1 MFTSTVRTLRAT
13 TLMLSKPRIASCS
26 IYKSLD
32 FYIHLHA
39 TEHRARQ
46 LTGPSP
52 KKPIQSSIP
61 PSWSSRPDIIVVIRI
76 WYNIM
81 SSYDMCYCMSLMLHL
96 SRTFHHVST
105 YDFALWDI
113 SPRCSIILWI
123 LFILMRTWLVWL
135 IFTALE
141 VHSVIG
147 CAPRVLQ
154 SIQHTTAELAKFLS
168 FGQHQKLPRC
178 FQNPNKKDKF

>member
-52 KKPIQSSIP
+52 KKPIRSSIP
-61 PSWSSRPDIIVVIRI
+61 PSWSSRPDIIVLLLVVIRI

-96 SRTFHHVST
+96 STTFHHVST
-105 YDFALWDI
+105 IHVYMILHCEIFHHDAA
-113 SPRCSIILWI
+113 SYCGYCSYWWEHDS
-123 LFILMRTWLVWL
+123 FDWFSRPWKY
-135 IFTALE
+135 
-141 VHSVIG
+141 
-147 CAPRVLQ
+147 
-154 SIQHTTAELAKFLS
+154 IQW
-168 FGQHQKLPRC
+168 
-178 FQNPNKKDKF
+178 